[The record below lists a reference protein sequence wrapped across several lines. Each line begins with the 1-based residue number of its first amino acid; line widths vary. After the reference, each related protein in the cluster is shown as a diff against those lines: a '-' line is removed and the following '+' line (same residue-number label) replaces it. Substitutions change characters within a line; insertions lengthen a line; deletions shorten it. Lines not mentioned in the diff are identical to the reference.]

1 MFTLKFCSLAINSV
15 KSIGKPKVSYNSKA
29 KAPSITNPERDFIFG
44 PEYIIP
50 TYFDPRLIYILP
62 VAIAKAAAD
71 SGVA

>member
-1 MFTLKFCSLAINSV
+1 MPIPDEV
-15 KSIGKPKVSYNSKA
+15 KKA
-29 KAPSITNPERDFIFG
+29 YPERDFIFG